1 MTQYSNQSH
10 LFNVYGKKY
19 QFNQRKMNQ
28 YKISYVLEG
37 HKCIKNFGQNLEIPD
52 TVRASVLSFE
62 V

>member
-10 LFNVYGKKY
+10 LFNVYGRKY

-37 HKCIKNFGQNLEIPD
+37 HKCVKIFGQNLEILD
-52 TVRASVLSFE
+52 RVRESVLS
-62 V
+62 VQV